1 MSGSQWQPLVSSEAV
16 TARYQ
21 YQHQTRSNQD
31 FHLSGVIG
39 GCRDNTNTRAH
50 HGYPIIGGTLAP
62 VVMMILIQYTQSTVL
77 NALPVCPRFKV
88 RSRFLAKYFVS
99 ANRRAGLIAWSPNNW
114 SHLFS
119 IVTICRTLSWKRSFY
134 GKHVSEEV
142 RITITIVI
150 FCYVWIKD
158 GMHAEYVMHS
168 EYSVYTFSEMFL
180 FKCGVK
186 HLTQASHFSNSSL
199 HFKSPYFHSSSFC
212 MFIAQSISGRP
223 VPQPPDH

>member
-1 MSGSQWQPLVSSEAV
+1 
-16 TARYQ
+16 
-21 YQHQTRSNQD
+21 
-31 FHLSGVIG
+31 
-39 GCRDNTNTRAH
+39 
-50 HGYPIIGGTLAP
+50 
-62 VVMMILIQYTQSTVL
+62 MMILIQYTQSTVL
-77 NALPVCPRFKV
+77 NALPVCPWFKV

-186 HLTQASHFSNSSL
+186 HLTQASHFTNSSL
-199 HFKSPYFHSSSFC
+199 HFKSPYSHSSSFC
-212 MFIAQSISGRP
+212 MFIAQSISGRAG
-223 VPQPPDH
+223 PQALAPLTTNLLFAWIAIIQMIESIFTWKVHRFCCWTMEIEKSPSFCLTMSGQFLDKVKH